1 MLLIIF
7 AFLTLKFTVSYKH
20 LFFTPSQP
28 RFCAEFWGVW
38 GVGIGDYMELLLA

>member
-7 AFLTLKFTVSYKH
+7 AFLTLKFTVSYKC

-28 RFCAEFWGVW
+28 RFCAEIWGVW
-38 GVGIGDYMELLLA
+38 GVGIGDYMKLLLA